1 MREERTILDVRRCSA
16 SVKPWGRPVTETG
29 LLDPNPDEDA
39 ASVLSPSGPSP
50 CGRHSH
56 TVSFR
61 SPRPS
66 QVGIVL
72 PIS

>member
-1 MREERTILDVRRCSA
+1 MKEERTVLDVRRCSS
-16 SVKPWGRPVTETG
+16 SVKPCARPVTKAG

-50 CGRHSH
+50 CARHSH